1 MRIGA
6 SIAVLI
12 GLCASVEAG
21 NIMSCPDC
29 GGRVSKRALMCPSC
43 GCRGEVIEKAAKEA
57 EKKLKV
63 KEPDKFLR
71 ADFGN
76 RVEIAHPV
84 IMDGARYAVIDF
96 EKVVGLNTL
105 ILMFATTNTT
115 VSYGKPQLAKA
126 VPVMRFPITE
136 TNLIFTTESDTN
148 VWETIQPR
156 DLRNREKMLEK
167 LSAYKK
173 GVIQ

>member
-1 MRIGA
+1 MEPERK
-6 SIAVLI
+6 
-12 GLCASVEAG
+12 
-21 NIMSCPDC
+21 P
-29 GGRVSKRALMCPSC
+29 
-43 GCRGEVIEKAAKEA
+43 
-57 EKKLKV
+57 KV

-76 RVEIAHPV
+76 RVEVARPV
-84 IMDGARYAVIDF
+84 IMDGNRFAVIDF

-126 VPVMRFPITE
+126 VPVMRFPIAE
-136 TNLIFTTESDTN
+136 TNLIFTTEIDTN

-156 DLRNREKMLEK
+156 DLRDREKMLER
-167 LSAYKK
+167 LNSYKK